1 MLRERHGVS
10 GAETDALPDP
20 TPQVRRAHLLD
31 GSFARLYATFLAA
44 RATLGLALFLA
55 QASGYAI
62 SGNWDP
68 QALGLCGLYA
78 LLTLAHALL
87 PRLRRAANR
96 RSLAALSNPRWWAS
110 IGVDLATFSALQ
122 GLVAGSGLPVA
133 ALFILPVMTAGVL
146 SSRRAALAAAAMAT
160 LGLLGGLLWASSGGL
175 DVGPRFMQA
184 GLAGTGF
191 FVVALL
197 TAELAARLAREQSSA
212 RGSMAF
218 ARQQAALNQ
227 LVIDEMQEGVLVVD
241 RNQRVRAAN
250 PAARALLGE
259 SAPVRSAPFHL
270 RGPLCWLG
278 LADAV
283 ERAFA
288 GGNLAAHDVTLGFA
302 SAPARTL
309 RVRSR
314 LTPARE
320 ADGGEDL
327 CVLLLEDRATL
338 MARMRQERMAAMGRM
353 SAGIAHEIRNPLAA
367 ISQANALLAEDL
379 HELAERRLTDLVAAN
394 VGRLKRIV
402 DDVMVLA
409 AAPDV
414 LPPPLDAVAQT
425 REIATDWTRT
435 QGLFAG
441 RALRLEFPDEVLLVR
456 FDIEHW
462 RRVLVNLLDN
472 AWRHAQEA
480 AQSPDAPSDA
490 PWILLQVQ
498 ALPARQ
504 RLRVRVF
511 NPGPVIRPEVERHLF
526 DPFYSTR
533 SRGSGLGLYIC
544 RELCERY
551 RAAIAYQ
558 PLHWQGVEGNAFDVE
573 LQVENAAP

>member
-1 MLRERHGVS
+1 MS
-10 GAETDALPDP
+10 AAATDAGLSAAPP
-20 TPQVRRAHLLD
+20 RRTARLLD

-44 RATLGLALFLA
+44 RAALGLALFLA
-55 QASGYAI
+55 QASGHAL

-78 LLTLAHALL
+78 LLTLVHALL

-96 RSLAALSNPRWWAS
+96 RSLAAMSNPRWWAS

-160 LGLLGGLLWASSGGL
+160 LGLLGGLLWANAGGL

-184 GLAGTGF
+184 GLAGSGF

-212 RGSMAF
+212 RGSLAF

-241 RNQRVRAAN
+241 RAQRVRAAN

-259 SAPVRSAPFHL
+259 TTPVRNAPFHL
-270 RGPLCWLG
+270 RGPLPWLG
-278 LADAV
+278 LVDAV
-283 ERAFA
+283 DRAFA
-288 GGNLAAHDVTLGFA
+288 GAAVATHDVTLRFGGE
-302 SAPARTL
+302 PARTL

-314 LTPARE
+314 MTPARE

-379 HELAERRLTDLVAAN
+379 HDAAEQRLTDLVAAN

-409 AAPDV
+409 ANPDV
-414 LPPPLDAVAQT
+414 LPPLLDAVAQT

-435 QGLFAG
+435 EGLFAG
-441 RALRLEFPDEVLLVR
+441 RALRLEFPEEVLLVR

-480 AQSPDAPSDA
+480 AQAPDAPADA

-498 ALPARQ
+498 PLPAQQ
-504 RLRVRVF
+504 RVRVRVF
-511 NPGPVIRPEVERHLF
+511 NPGPIIRPEVERHLF

-551 RAAIAYQ
+551 RATIAYQ
-558 PLHWQGVEGNAFDVE
+558 ALSWQGVQGNAFDVD
-573 LQVENAAP
+573 LQVENAAL